1 MSAVGRRQCRAL
13 LALEVIMEGQF
24 PIVPGKDQID
34 AGPLELSVKEQVRV
48 RDDNRIRWSVRSV
61 DGLDVE
67 VAVGIQARPVSG
79 SLGVKFAIG
88 VEFARII
95 QGTPQ
100 WLIISNFGLSPISP
114 GGVLRNH
121 LLLVREPCRLPSPQ
135 RQEKSARP
143 ILRKYKYL
151 SPYR

>member
-24 PIVPGKDQID
+24 LIVPGKDQID
-34 AGPLELSVKEQVRV
+34 AGPLELSVKEQVRI

-67 VAVGIQARPVSG
+67 VAIGMQARPVSG
-79 SLGVKFAIG
+79 SLGVKFAFG

-100 WLIISNFGLSPISP
+100 WLINI
-114 GGVLRNH
+114 
-121 LLLVREPCRLPSPQ
+121 
-135 RQEKSARP
+135 
-143 ILRKYKYL
+143 
-151 SPYR
+151 